1 MVTLALLRMEGE
13 PLLGTQRDTPS
24 LTPAMQDTSSLESL
38 EELVSL
44 MEYGQGICLLVRVS
58 ALLWIRLYMHARMII
73 TIRTEL
79 FHVSEFLPRKRNFY
93 TMLLPIRSC
102 HE

>member
-13 PLLGTQRDTPS
+13 PLLDTQMDTPS
-24 LTPAMQDTSSLESL
+24 VTPAMWDTSSRESL
-38 EELVSL
+38 EEIVSL
-44 MEYGQGICLLVRVS
+44 MEYGQEICLLVRVS
-58 ALLWIRLYMHARMII
+58 ALLWIRLYVHARMII

-79 FHVSEFLPRKRNFY
+79 LHVSEFLPCKRKFY